1 MVMNRRAGNPLREL
15 RPVLTREQL
24 VHLQDVVEQTF
35 LSDSVIRYIVDLVG
49 ATRSHE
55 AIARGASPRAT
66 LAVASMARAIAQ
78 LRGRDYVVPGD
89 VREVFIQTVAHR
101 LILSPRAESQGRQS
115 DQILRE
121 ILEAVPTP
129 RLH

>member
-1 MVMNRRAGNPLREL
+1 M
-15 RPVLTREQL
+15 
-24 VHLQDVVEQTF
+24 
-35 LSDSVIRYIVDLVG
+35 
-49 ATRSHE
+49 
-55 AIARGASPRAT
+55 
-66 LAVASMARAIAQ
+66 
-78 LRGRDYVVPGD
+78 PGD